1 MIDLQTINLALHDTL
16 KKIAPDLRFIVVMW
30 SDEKQGTVSSNEMDT
45 ETVSRMLAT
54 AARMVANTQSQDY
67 LVDIHTEG
75 SA

>member
-1 MIDLQTINLALHDTL
+1 MIDLHTINLALHDTL

-54 AARMVANTQSQDY
+54 AASMVANTQSQDF
-67 LVDIHTEG
+67 LVDLHTEG